1 MANHITE
8 QDLCPIEWD
17 CLFNMI
23 EEERMEHPDWDD
35 DTLSEFV
42 QSHRAKQLMERIN
55 DHAQR

>member
-23 EEERMEHPDWDD
+23 EEERMEHPDWDERKAYD
-35 DTLSEFV
+35 FIIAS
-42 QSHRAKQLMERIN
+42 RGKQLMERIN
-55 DHAQR
+55 DQSHA